1 MSTDQ
6 SQRPARRS
14 AKPSRPRKGTPRPPA
29 GRGRR
34 EPVQERS
41 RRTVARI
48 LRATEEIIATDGVDA
63 ATTRTIAERAKVAA
77 PSLYRFFDDR
87 DAILDALLEAMLA
100 QLETVVEDAEQEVP
114 VESIESIEAFVRLEL
129 EIHAAYFE
137 RHPSLA
143 RLWFGGRV
151 SPAVVELV
159 RARNRQLAGR
169 ARRVL
174 TETGL
179 VDPATP
185 ALVFDLLIEYGDRT
199 LDIAS
204 RGEAHGEREVI
215 EAGITALTAFVER
228 FPPPGARSGS
238 GRGHRS
244 RRRRE

>member
-1 MSTDQ
+1 MPADQ
-6 SQRPARRS
+6 AQKPPRRG
-14 AKPSRPRKGTPRPPA
+14 AHVARPRKGTPRPAA

-48 LRATEEIIATDGVDA
+48 LQATEEIIATDGVDA
-63 ATTRTIAERAKVAA
+63 ATTRTIAKRAKVAA

-87 DAILDALLEAMLA
+87 DAILDALLEEMLV
-100 QLETVVEDAEQEVP
+100 QLETVVAQAERELP
-114 VESIESIEAFVRLEL
+114 GESIESIEEFVRLEL
-129 EIHAAYFE
+129 EVHAAYFE

-151 SPAVVELV
+151 SPAVIELV

-169 ARRVL
+169 ARQVL
-174 TETGL
+174 TGAGL

-199 LDIAS
+199 LDIAF
-204 RGEAHGEREVI
+204 RGRAHGEREVI
-215 EAGITALTAFVER
+215 EAGVTALTAFVER
-228 FPPPGARSGS
+228 FSPPSARSVS
-238 GRGHRS
+238 GRGQRS

>member
-1 MSTDQ
+1 MPTDQ
-6 SQRPARRS
+6 ARKLGRRN
-14 AKPSRPRKGTPRPPA
+14 AEVSRPRKGTSRPPA

-48 LRATEEIIATDGVDA
+48 LQATEEIIATDGVDA
-63 ATTRTIAERAKVAA
+63 ATTRTIAERAQVAA

-87 DAILDALLEAMLA
+87 DAILDALLEEMLA
-100 QLETVVEDAEQEVP
+100 QLETVVEEAERKLRG
-114 VESIESIEAFVRLEL
+114 ESIESIEAFLRLEL
-129 EIHAAYFE
+129 EVHAAYFE

-169 ARRVL
+169 ARQVL
-174 TETGL
+174 TEAGL

-185 ALVFDLLIEYGDRT
+185 ELVFDLLIEYGDRT
-199 LDIAS
+199 LDIAF
-204 RGEAHGEREVI
+204 RGGAHGEREVI
-215 EAGITALTAFVER
+215 EAGITALTAFAER
-228 FPPPGARSGS
+228 FSAPRARNGS
-238 GRGHRS
+238 RRGHRS